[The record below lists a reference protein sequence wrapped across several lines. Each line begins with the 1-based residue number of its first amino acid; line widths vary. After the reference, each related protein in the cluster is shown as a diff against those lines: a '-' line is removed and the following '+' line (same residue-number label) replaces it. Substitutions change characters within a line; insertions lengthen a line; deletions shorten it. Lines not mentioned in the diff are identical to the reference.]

1 MTYWTIPN
9 LFMFINWKTNVSDD
23 YILRITDGGT
33 AAIGSKQQCLHYKSI
48 YLSESRV
55 LRLKHTEIL
64 FTDLDFGLFLA

>member
-33 AAIGSKQQCLHYKSI
+33 AVQVEVNNRVSI
-48 YLSESRV
+48 
-55 LRLKHTEIL
+55 INL
-64 FTDLDFGLFLA
+64 FTSLKIDYSI